1 MLIVRIE
8 ARVSIKEWKMS
19 SETGSNKLKAKDFIT
34 VGIFTAIIFVVELAC
49 GMLGYIH
56 PFIVASYVVMIP
68 LVGAIPMMLFYTKV
82 QKFGMITIMSVLIAI
97 IMFVTGMGF
106 LGAPLII
113 AAGVIADLIA
123 KSGKYKSFKKTMIS
137 YGVFC
142 LWICANYFPVV
153 ITAESYR
160 QDLVDG
166 GYSAEYCNNL
176 FLAINYKTIGILLV
190 LCFVFGCLGALIGKA
205 VVKKHFEKAG
215 IV

>member
-1 MLIVRIE
+1 
-8 ARVSIKEWKMS
+8 MS
-19 SETGSNKLKAKDFIT
+19 TETGSNRLKAKDFIT
-34 VGIFTAIIFVVELAC
+34 VGIFTAILFVVEFAC

-56 PFIVASYVVMIP
+56 PFIVASFVVMIP

-82 QKFGMITIMSVLIAI
+82 QKFGMITIMSVLLAI

-113 AAGVIADLIA
+113 GAGVVADLIA
-123 KSGKYKSFKKTMIS
+123 RSGKYKSFKKTMIS
-137 YGVFC
+137 HGVFS
-142 LWICANYFPVV
+142 LWICANYFPVIV
-153 ITAESYR
+153 TAESYR
-160 QDLVDG
+160 QDLLDG

-176 FLAINYKTIGILLV
+176 FLAINYKTIGVLLI
-190 LCFVFGCLGALIGKA
+190 LCFVFGCIGACLGEA

>member
-1 MLIVRIE
+1 
-8 ARVSIKEWKMS
+8 MS
-19 SETGSNKLKAKDFIT
+19 SDVVTNNNNKLKAKDFIT
-34 VGIFTAIIFVVELAC
+34 VGIFTAILFVVEFAC

-56 PFIVASYVVMIP
+56 PFIVASYVIMIP

-113 AAGVIADLIA
+113 LAGVVADLIA
-123 KSGKYKSFKKTMIS
+123 KSGKYKSFKKTMFS

-142 LWICANYFPVV
+142 LWICANYFPVIV
-153 ITAESYR
+153 TAKDYR
-160 QDLVDG
+160 KSLLDG
-166 GYSAEYCNNL
+166 GYSAEYCDAL
-176 FLAINYKTIGILLV
+176 FRAINGKTIAILLA
-190 LCFVFGCLGALIGKA
+190 LCFVFGVIGAYVGKA
-205 VVKKHFEKAG
+205 VVRKHFEKAG

>member
-1 MLIVRIE
+1 MT
-8 ARVSIKEWKMS
+8 
-19 SETGSNKLKAKDFIT
+19 ETGTNSNRLKAKDFIT
-34 VGIFTAIIFVVELAC
+34 VGIFTAIIFVVEFAC

-56 PFIVASYVVMIP
+56 PFIVASYVIMIP

-82 QKFGMITIMSVLIAI
+82 QKFGMITIMSVLLAI
-97 IMFVTGMGF
+97 IMFVGGMGY

-123 KSGKYKSFKKTMIS
+123 KSGKYKSFKKTMLS

-142 LWICANYFPVV
+142 LWVCANYFPVV
-153 ITAESYR
+153 ITADSYR
-160 QDLVDG
+160 KSLTDG

-176 FLAINYKTIGILLV
+176 FLAINYKTIGVLLI
-190 LCFVFGCLGALIGKA
+190 LCFVFGLIGAVIGKA